1 MGFLFKKNY
10 IANFRKRHEILMN
23 KKPITDI
30 IIIVV
35 QVMATPTHRVN
46 AITLPFILLALI
58 SLSPACARAFNSG
71 IVSPLP
77 KTTSPF
83 QLVTFCA
90 QPPSSNASFGR
101 FHRSQMK
108 SGSLSPSSLLSFHN
122 ILFLRGGQQDG
133 ETVTSDETTDLYA
146 DINMRRN
153 YGTQES
159 SASTDEEASAASV
172 EMADKSSVGMEDD
185 SSISKPIRAPSSL
198 LMSAVAPI
206 TATLRAAGA
215 FYTRQLSVRP
225 VLTKSMT
232 AGIIFGLSDWCAQ
245 LIEREDGENKS
256 PVVLSRILTA
266 FLVGLLFFGPAAN
279 AWYSAIFH
287 YLPSTSL
294 VSTLQKAAL
303 GQIFFGPAF
312 TCVFFGAGM
321 IEQGT
326 FSLGNWVQKIKDD
339 LPGAWAAGLGFWPL
353 VDFVSYKI
361 IPVHWIPLFVNFCS
375 FVWTIY
381 LSLVANRSKSTE

>member
-1 MGFLFKKNY
+1 MKFLRTRSPSSSSSSPK
-10 IANFRKRHEILMN
+10 IM
-23 KKPITDI
+23 
-30 IIIVV
+30 V
-35 QVMATPTHRVN
+35 TPSHKVN
-46 AITLPFILLALI
+46 STTFPFIILALI
-58 SLSPACARAFNSG
+58 SLTPACARAFNNG
-71 IVSPLP
+71 IVSPIP
-77 KTTSPF
+77 KSTASS
-83 QLVTFCA
+83 QLVNFGA
-90 QPPSSNASFGR
+90 QSPSSVNAAFGR
-101 FHRSQMK
+101 LRRSQMK
-108 SGSLSPSSLLSFHN
+108 CGSLLSSSLLPFRTTLS
-122 ILFLRGGQQDG
+122 LRGGQQDG
-133 ETVTSDETTDLYA
+133 ETVTSDETTDLDV
-146 DINMRRN
+146 DINMSRN

-159 SASTDEEASAASV
+159 SASTDEESSAASL
-172 EMADKSSVGMEDD
+172 EMAEKSSIGMEDD
-185 SSISKPIRAPSSL
+185 PSISKTIRAPSSP
-198 LMSAVAPI
+198 LMFAVAPI
-206 TATLRAAGA
+206 SAALRAAGA
-215 FYTRQLSVRP
+215 FYTRQLGIRP

-245 LIEREDGENKS
+245 LIEREGDGDSKS
-256 PVVLSRILTA
+256 PVVFSRILTA
-266 FLVGLLFFGPAAN
+266 FLVGLMFFGPAAN

-326 FSLGNWVQKIKDD
+326 FTLGNWVQKIKDD

-361 IPVHWIPLFVNFCS
+361 IPVQWIPLFVNFCS

-381 LSLVANRSKSTE
+381 LSLVANRSKVSD